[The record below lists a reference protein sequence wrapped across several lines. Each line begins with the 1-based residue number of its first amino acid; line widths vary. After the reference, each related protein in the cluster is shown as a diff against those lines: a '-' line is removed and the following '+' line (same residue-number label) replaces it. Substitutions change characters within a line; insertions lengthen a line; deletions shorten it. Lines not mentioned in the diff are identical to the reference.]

1 MPNWSLVMNIATS
14 VADILRDRV
23 TLEVESIDRM
33 YLNLYVPQLQRDLG
47 VVGFIKYHL
56 GQPIP
61 STAVVAKTSKQFVAD
76 IRRFAEEQEVPL
88 ISFAR
93 GQRKEDVAQ
102 EYLAR
107 FQGDEGVLFV
117 GRAQEKAPVFRTE
130 RRRRPDSGEPYPWI
144 VRSTAMVNHFY
155 FYCVDADFGP
165 FFIKFCTYFP
175 YNAKLCLNGHEYVK
189 RQLDQQGIAYESLD
203 NGLLSCEDPQRLQRL
218 CDGLSAAKIQGL
230 TRKWFGRLPHPFA
243 ERDRRA
249 GYRYDISILQAE
261 FALTQVLDRPVTG
274 RLFFEQVLHE
284 NLDLGR
290 PDQIQLIFNRRVTR
304 RTPGRFRTRVITD
317 GVVPSLYVDY
327 KSSKI
332 HQYHKLGRALRT
344 ETTINNTRDFAIGK
358 RLHNL
363 PQLRQV
369 GFQANRRLL
378 DVQITSHDCTIGEE
392 AFEQLQQPQCIDGQ
406 RVSALRYGDQR
417 IQVLLQALV
426 LFRLSIAGFTNRD
439 LRELVAPLL
448 GLLPSQ
454 LSPGRMTYDLRR
466 LRLRGLIERLPGTH
480 RYAVTEYGLRI
491 ALFYTRTHARILR
504 TGLALTL
511 GAAPSAAIHNAFR
524 RLEKT
529 IDQHCEKAKLAA

>member
-1 MPNWSLVMNIATS
+1 MNIAAS
-14 VADILRDRV
+14 VAEIIRDRV

-56 GQPIP
+56 DQPIP
-61 STAVVAKTSKQFVAD
+61 STAVVARISKQFVAD
-76 IRRFAEEQEVPL
+76 VRRYAEEQGVPL
-88 ISFAR
+88 ISFEK
-93 GQRKEDVAQ
+93 GQRKEDVAK
-102 EYLAR
+102 EHLAR

-165 FFIKFCTYFP
+165 FFLKFCTYFP
-175 YNAKLCLNGHEYVK
+175 YNAKLCLNGHEYAK
-189 RQLDQQGIAYESLD
+189 RQLDQQGIGYEALD
-203 NGLLSCEDPQRLQRL
+203 NGFLSCQDSKQLQRL
-218 CDGLSAAKIQGL
+218 CDGLSAAKIQRL
-230 TRKWFGRLPHPFA
+230 IRKWFERLPHPFTA
-243 ERDRRA
+243 RDARA
-249 GYRYDISILQAE
+249 GYRYDVSILQAE
-261 FALTQVLDRPVTG
+261 FALTQVFDRPLTG

-327 KSSKI
+327 KRSKI
-332 HQYHKLGRALRT
+332 HQYHKLSRALRT

-369 GFQANRRLL
+369 GFRANRRLL
-378 DVQITSHDCTIGEE
+378 DVQTISHDCTIGED
-392 AFEQLQQPQCIDGQ
+392 AFQQLQQPQCRHGQ
-406 RVSALRYGDQR
+406 RVPSLRYGDPR
-417 IQVLLQALV
+417 IQALLQALV
-426 LFRLSIAGFTNRD
+426 IFRLSIAGFTHGD
-439 LRELVAPLL
+439 LKEFVAPLL

-454 LSPGRMTYDLRR
+454 LSSGSMTYNLRR
-466 LRLRGLIERLPGTH
+466 LRLRGLIQRLPGTH
-480 RYAVTEYGLRI
+480 RYVVTEYGLRI

-511 GAAPSAAIHNAFR
+511 GDVPSVPLRKAFR
-524 RLEKT
+524 RLEQT
-529 IDQHCEKAKLAA
+529 IDEHCEKAKLAA